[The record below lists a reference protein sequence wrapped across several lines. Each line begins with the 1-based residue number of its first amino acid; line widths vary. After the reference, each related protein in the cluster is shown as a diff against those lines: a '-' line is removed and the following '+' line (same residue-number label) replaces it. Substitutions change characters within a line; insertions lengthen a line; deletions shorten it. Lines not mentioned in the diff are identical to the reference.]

1 MVDVPTHPS
10 REIVGTKGSQ
20 LSGVRVVLCVTGS
33 IAAVEA
39 PEIARELMRH
49 GADVWAVMSPAAQMM
64 ITPQALEWATGH
76 PVVTHLT
83 GNLEHISLLQAS
95 RVVVLVAPA
104 TANTISKIG
113 HGIDDTPVTTL
124 CSVALG
130 MGLPV
135 LVAPAMHE
143 PMQDNPFVQESLERL
158 RSRGVIIIPPRVEEG
173 KAKIAET
180 EVILQR
186 VMGVVGGL
194 PLRGKRVVVTA
205 GPTVEYIDPV
215 RVITN
220 RSSGAMGFALAEGA
234 RDMGAD
240 VTLILGPTP
249 LTPPSGVKVVR
260 VTTTEE
266 MKEALEGTL
275 QEGVDIVMA
284 AAAPADFRPVETYHK
299 KLDTRETGGLAI
311 SLVPTPKVIGGVK
324 RLRPESILVAFKA
337 ETEGDREALIERAR
351 MLMDEVQADMVVAND
366 VSSAEAG
373 FSAPRLRGVMVTR
386 YEAEAFEGTK
396 AYVASRILSRVLGLM
411 RK

>member
-1 MVDVPTHPS
+1 MDEELTHPS
-10 REIVGTKGSQ
+10 RDIVGKKGSQ

-39 PEIARELMRH
+39 PEIARELMRY

-64 ITPQALEWATGH
+64 ISPQALHWATGH
-76 PVVTHLT
+76 PVTTHLT

-124 CSVALG
+124 CSMALG
-130 MGLPV
+130 LGLPV

-143 PMQDNPFVQESLERL
+143 PMQDNPFVRESLERL
-158 RSRGVIIIPPRVEEG
+158 RSHGVIIIPPRVEEG

-180 EVILQR
+180 HVIVQR
-186 VMGVVGGL
+186 VIGAVGGL
-194 PLRGKRVVVTA
+194 PLRGKKVVVTA
-205 GPTVEYIDPV
+205 GPTVEHIDPV

-220 RSSGAMGFALAEGA
+220 RSSGAMGFALAERA
-234 RDMGAD
+234 RDLGAD

-249 LTPPSGVKVVR
+249 LTPPGGVEVVR
-260 VTTTEE
+260 VMTTEE
-266 MKEALEGTL
+266 MKEALEEAL
-275 QEGVDIVMA
+275 QDGADIVMA
-284 AAAPADFRPVETYHK
+284 AAAPADFRPAESSPR
-299 KLDTRETGGLAI
+299 KLDTRKTPGLAL
-311 SLVPTPKVIGGVK
+311 SLVPTPRVIGGVK

-337 ETEGDREALIERAR
+337 ETEGDQELLVERAR
-351 MLMDEVQADMVVAND
+351 MLMDEVQADVVVAND

-373 FSAPRLRGVMVTR
+373 FSAARLRGVMVTR
-386 YEAEAFEGTK
+386 SEAEAFEGSK
-396 AYVASRILSRVLGLM
+396 GDVASRVLGKVLGLM
-411 RK
+411 KK